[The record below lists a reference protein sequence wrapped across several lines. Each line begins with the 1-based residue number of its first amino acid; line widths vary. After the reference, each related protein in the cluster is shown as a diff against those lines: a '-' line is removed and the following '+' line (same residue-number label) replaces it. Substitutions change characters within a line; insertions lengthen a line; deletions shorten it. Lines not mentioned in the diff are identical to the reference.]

1 MAPRKRI
8 FTQHEATMAR
18 LKARKPLLQCK
29 AKTVDEWRAW
39 RRRFRRA
46 LVRELGPDP
55 EQVPLNAEIID
66 RSDQGD
72 YIREKVVFDSDAFN
86 SVPAW
91 VLTPK
96 DLGPRDKLPGIL
108 IAHGHGIGKNPS
120 VGLDLDGNPCEDYQR
135 CMAIQFCRRG
145 YVTISPD
152 WRGFG
157 ERSDPDAWVRRPS
170 RDGCNV
176 AYMANGY
183 FGFQYLNLQIWDGK
197 RTIDYLQS
205 RSEVQ
210 ASKIGCIGV
219 SFGGTMT
226 TYLSALDSRIK
237 ACVIC
242 CYLSTLNDAMGD
254 RGNGNFCGAQY
265 MHGLAKLGDIPD
277 VASLIAPR
285 PMLAEIGE
293 QDQCFVVD
301 DAMKA
306 YRRVKACYKAAGAT
320 ERCDVDR
327 HPGGHEF
334 SGAKAFDWF
343 DHWLKG

>member
-1 MAPRKRI
+1 MARKRI
-8 FTQHEATMAR
+8 FSQYEATLAR
-18 LKARKPLLQCK
+18 LKSQKPLYPCK
-29 AKTVDEWRAW
+29 AKTKEEWQA
-39 RRRFRRA
+39 RRKTFRRE
-46 LVRELGPDP
+46 LVKLLGPDP
-55 EQVPLNAEIID
+55 EPVPLRPEVLE
-66 RSDQGD
+66 RTDQGD
-72 YIREKVVFDSDAFN
+72 YIREKVVFDSDPYN

-96 DLGPRDKLPGIL
+96 DLPQEKRLPGIV
-108 IAHGHGIGKNPS
+108 IAHGHGMGKNPS
-120 VGLDLDGNPCEDYQR
+120 VGLDNEGAPIEDYQR

-157 ERSDPDAWVRRPS
+157 ERIDPDEWVRRPS

-183 FGFQYLNLQIWDGK
+183 FGFQYLNLHLWDAK
-197 RTIDYLQS
+197 RVVDYLQS
-205 RSEVQ
+205 RPEVN
-210 ASKIGCIGV
+210 AGKIGCIGV

-226 TYLSALDSRIK
+226 TYLSALDNRIK

-242 CYLSTLNDAMGD
+242 CYLSTLSDALGD
-254 RGNGNFCGAQY
+254 RGKGNFCGAQY
-265 MHGLAKLGDIPD
+265 MPGLARIGDIPD

-306 YRRVKACYKAAGAT
+306 YRRVAACYKAAGVP
-320 ERCDVDR
+320 ERCDVDL

-343 DHWLKG
+343 DRWLKGK